1 MKRTYEVRDR
11 ADKRAIREFLK
22 REGQFLLPLL
32 ELVEQTEVVIDEV
45 IQVMGRATIEAVL
58 EMSAEGVA
66 GVKQA
71 GRSRAEDDTVWYGRQ
86 GGVVYLSDRKVRVER
101 PRLRRRGA
109 GEGGE
114 VEVPAYAAMRRPG
127 AVADR
132 MLEVLM
138 AGVSTRKYGRV
149 IGEMADT
156 VGVSKSAVSRET
168 VEASER
174 VLKELM
180 ERRLDAWD
188 LLVIYLDGIQMGS
201 HHVLAAV
208 GVDSDGKKHVLG
220 VREGAS
226 ENAEVTSA
234 LLEDLV
240 ERGLDPGRRR
250 LFVIDGSKALRK
262 AIEKVFGQRH
272 PIQRCRNHK
281 LRNVLGH
288 LPKDQ
293 HPQVKAAFRA
303 AMKLDAKQ
311 GEQKLEQLARWL
323 ERDHPSASASLREG
337 LSEMFTINR
346 LGLPPRLRKC
356 LGSTNLI
363 DSTHSGVRQKTRRVT
378 NWKNGA
384 MALRWAAA
392 SFVET
397 EKSYRRIIGYDQL
410 WMLRAH
416 LDDHEPVAEMRKA
429 GQQGDSPE
437 PPPSTVS
444 GTPSGRRS
452 GPPRGAA
459 APSAGEGRSPRGIA
473 RGARGARTR
482 RPAAALP
489 CAPSVRARRSRRGPR
504 APSRRRA
511 RRHTGTT
518 FPAMWARRGPTPRP
532 NRPAGLERPCGP
544 AGPRP
549 ATTPRRPR
557 PGLRGRRAARSGSQD
572 APVHPPPAAIGQQMS
587 APAVS
592 LSASLRCWTE
602 TELLASPAILCLTR
616 TPAEGR
622 AVEVGR
628 GSWPRE

>member
-22 REGQFLLPLL
+22 REGQFLLPML
-32 ELVEQTEVVIDEV
+32 ELVEQTEVAIDEV

-188 LLVIYLDGIQMGS
+188 LLVIYLDGIRMGS

-293 HPQVKAAFRA
+293 HRSGEGGVPGGDEAGREAGRAEARA
-303 AMKLDAKQ
+303 ARPMARARPPLGLGQPTRRPQRDVHDQPARPPAAAEEVPGLDQPDRQHPLGRKTEDPQGDQLEERSDGLALGCGLVRGDREELPEDHRLRPALDAQ
-311 GEQKLEQLARWL
+311 
-323 ERDHPSASASLREG
+323 
-337 LSEMFTINR
+337 
-346 LGLPPRLRKC
+346 
-356 LGSTNLI
+356 
-363 DSTHSGVRQKTRRVT
+363 
-378 NWKNGA
+378 
-384 MALRWAAA
+384 
-392 SFVET
+392 
-397 EKSYRRIIGYDQL
+397 
-410 WMLRAH
+410 
-416 LDDHEPVAEMRKA
+416 
-429 GQQGDSPE
+429 
-437 PPPSTVS
+437 
-444 GTPSGRRS
+444 
-452 GPPRGAA
+452 GPPR
-459 APSAGEGRSPRGIA
+459 
-473 RGARGARTR
+473 
-482 RPAAALP
+482 RP
-489 CAPSVRARRSRRGPR
+489 
-504 APSRRRA
+504 
-511 RRHTGTT
+511 
-518 FPAMWARRGPTPRP
+518 
-532 NRPAGLERPCGP
+532 
-544 AGPRP
+544 
-549 ATTPRRPR
+549 
-557 PGLRGRRAARSGSQD
+557 
-572 APVHPPPAAIGQQMS
+572 
-587 APAVS
+587 
-592 LSASLRCWTE
+592 
-602 TELLASPAILCLTR
+602 
-616 TPAEGR
+616 
-622 AVEVGR
+622 
-628 GSWPRE
+628 

>member
-22 REGQFLLPLL
+22 REGQFLLPML
-32 ELVEQTEVVIDEV
+32 ELVEQTEVAIDEV

-71 GRSRAEDDTVWYGRQ
+71 GRSRTEDDTVWYGRQ

-138 AGVSTRKYGRV
+138 A
-149 IGEMADT
+149 
-156 VGVSKSAVSRET
+156 GVSKSAVSRET

-356 LGSTNLI
+356 LGST
-363 DSTHSGVRQKTRRVT
+363 
-378 NWKNGA
+378 
-384 MALRWAAA
+384 
-392 SFVET
+392 
-397 EKSYRRIIGYDQL
+397 
-410 WMLRAH
+410 
-416 LDDHEPVAEMRKA
+416 
-429 GQQGDSPE
+429 GQVPIC
-437 PPPSTVS
+437 V
-444 GTPSGRRS
+444 
-452 GPPRGAA
+452 
-459 APSAGEGRSPRGIA
+459 
-473 RGARGARTR
+473 
-482 RPAAALP
+482 
-489 CAPSVRARRSRRGPR
+489 
-504 APSRRRA
+504 
-511 RRHTGTT
+511 
-518 FPAMWARRGPTPRP
+518 
-532 NRPAGLERPCGP
+532 
-544 AGPRP
+544 
-549 ATTPRRPR
+549 
-557 PGLRGRRAARSGSQD
+557 
-572 APVHPPPAAIGQQMS
+572 
-587 APAVS
+587 
-592 LSASLRCWTE
+592 
-602 TELLASPAILCLTR
+602 
-616 TPAEGR
+616 
-622 AVEVGR
+622 
-628 GSWPRE
+628 

>member
-22 REGQFLLPLL
+22 REGQFLLPML
-32 ELVEQTEVVIDEV
+32 ELVEQTEVAIDEV

-201 HHVLAAV
+201 HHVLAAI

-234 LLEDLV
+234 LLEDSATAVGSPPSACASTLAAPPRSSRRCPDCPYSAARV
-240 ERGLDPGRRR
+240 STLLRGWHARPPPPSGDARFLSARLHGPPFRLRHSPLPSGLHPYPPAGAPVAWTPGAWPSRDPRSSHSPLR
-250 LFVIDGSKALRK
+250 SALR
-262 AIEKVFGQRH
+262 
-272 PIQRCRNHK
+272 PTK
-281 LRNVLGH
+281 LG
-288 LPKDQ
+288 
-293 HPQVKAAFRA
+293 
-303 AMKLDAKQ
+303 
-311 GEQKLEQLARWL
+311 
-323 ERDHPSASASLREG
+323 PSASCTSSAYYG
-337 LSEMFTINR
+337 L
-346 LGLPPRLRKC
+346 C
-356 LGSTNLI
+356 
-363 DSTHSGVRQKTRRVT
+363 
-378 NWKNGA
+378 
-384 MALRWAAA
+384 
-392 SFVET
+392 
-397 EKSYRRIIGYDQL
+397 
-410 WMLRAH
+410 
-416 LDDHEPVAEMRKA
+416 
-429 GQQGDSPE
+429 
-437 PPPSTVS
+437 
-444 GTPSGRRS
+444 
-452 GPPRGAA
+452 
-459 APSAGEGRSPRGIA
+459 
-473 RGARGARTR
+473 
-482 RPAAALP
+482 
-489 CAPSVRARRSRRGPR
+489 
-504 APSRRRA
+504 
-511 RRHTGTT
+511 
-518 FPAMWARRGPTPRP
+518 
-532 NRPAGLERPCGP
+532 
-544 AGPRP
+544 
-549 ATTPRRPR
+549 
-557 PGLRGRRAARSGSQD
+557 
-572 APVHPPPAAIGQQMS
+572 
-587 APAVS
+587 
-592 LSASLRCWTE
+592 
-602 TELLASPAILCLTR
+602 
-616 TPAEGR
+616 
-622 AVEVGR
+622 
-628 GSWPRE
+628 

>member
-22 REGQFLLPLL
+22 REGQFLLPML
-32 ELVEQTEVVIDEV
+32 ELVEQTEVAIDEV

-86 GGVVYLSDRKVRVER
+86 GGVVYLLDRRVRVER

-262 AIEKVFGQRH
+262 AIEKVFRSDSDAISWLERLHGHIWVLRGNHDSERELDEAVSVGAIEGWAHVKYLRH
-272 PIQRCRNHK
+272 NSKKFWLSHYPHRSWQGSNRSENSTFH
-281 LRNVLGH
+281 LFGH
-288 LPKDQ
+288 SHGDLTVPRGRLMD
-293 HPQVKAAFRA
+293 VGV
-303 AMKLDAKQ
+303 DAV
-311 GEQKLEQLARWL
+311 ARWL
-323 ERDHPSASASLREG
+323 ATRRDPEANRT
-337 LSEMFTINR
+337 TI
-346 LGLPPRLRKC
+346 PF
-356 LGSTNLI
+356 
-363 DSTHSGVRQKTRRVT
+363 DGVRQ
-378 NWKNGA
+378 
-384 MALRWAAA
+384 
-392 SFVET
+392 ED
-397 EKSYRRIIGYDQL
+397 YRPIGFDEVVGWL
-410 WMLRAH
+410 
-416 LDDHEPVAEMRKA
+416 E
-429 GQQGDSPE
+429 GE
-437 PPPSTVS
+437 PPTNQH
-444 GTPSGRRS
+444 GQG
-452 GPPRGAA
+452 
-459 APSAGEGRSPRGIA
+459 
-473 RGARGARTR
+473 
-482 RPAAALP
+482 
-489 CAPSVRARRSRRGPR
+489 
-504 APSRRRA
+504 
-511 RRHTGTT
+511 
-518 FPAMWARRGPTPRP
+518 
-532 NRPAGLERPCGP
+532 
-544 AGPRP
+544 
-549 ATTPRRPR
+549 
-557 PGLRGRRAARSGSQD
+557 SGS
-572 APVHPPPAAIGQQMS
+572 P
-587 APAVS
+587 
-592 LSASLRCWTE
+592 
-602 TELLASPAILCLTR
+602 
-616 TPAEGR
+616 
-622 AVEVGR
+622 
-628 GSWPRE
+628 

>member
-22 REGQFLLPLL
+22 REGQFLLPML
-32 ELVEQTEVVIDEV
+32 ELVEQTEVAIDEV

-356 LGSTNLI
+356 PTAAARLGILEGEALTHHVRDESISTPSKVLCAETSTNTFTPLTS
-363 DSTHSGVRQKTRRVT
+363 STSSTGVDHR
-378 NWKNGA
+378 GA
-384 MALRWAAA
+384 VFRNSSNFFDGRGWAGRCATDTA
-392 SFVET
+392 VLGE
-397 EKSYRRIIGYDQL
+397 
-410 WMLRAH
+410 AH
-416 LDDHEPVAEMRKA
+416 
-429 GQQGDSPE
+429 
-437 PPPSTVS
+437 PPS
-444 GTPSGRRS
+444 G
-452 GPPRGAA
+452 
-459 APSAGEGRSPRGIA
+459 
-473 RGARGARTR
+473 
-482 RPAAALP
+482 
-489 CAPSVRARRSRRGPR
+489 
-504 APSRRRA
+504 
-511 RRHTGTT
+511 
-518 FPAMWARRGPTPRP
+518 
-532 NRPAGLERPCGP
+532 N
-544 AGPRP
+544 
-549 ATTPRRPR
+549 
-557 PGLRGRRAARSGSQD
+557 
-572 APVHPPPAAIGQQMS
+572 
-587 APAVS
+587 
-592 LSASLRCWTE
+592 
-602 TELLASPAILCLTR
+602 
-616 TPAEGR
+616 
-622 AVEVGR
+622 
-628 GSWPRE
+628 